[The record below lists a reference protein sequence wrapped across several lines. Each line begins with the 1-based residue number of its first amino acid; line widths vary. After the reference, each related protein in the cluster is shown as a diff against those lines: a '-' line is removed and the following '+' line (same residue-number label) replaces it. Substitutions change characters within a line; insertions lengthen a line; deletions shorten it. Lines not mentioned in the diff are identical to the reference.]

1 MKNIKLALVICTI
14 AFSSCKREA
23 EEIEIL
29 TQGEQNA
36 KEIEK
41 IINEAGINNLIIFFV
56 APNPDGRYFYE
67 VLAKGNIKDHYF
79 RGSLICSKNDC
90 FDLSN
95 LIRTEIFDDRTP
107 YRGTKTL
114 EIHLKL

>member
-1 MKNIKLALVICTI
+1 MKNIKLAIIICAI
-14 AFSSCKREA
+14 AFSSCKRD
-23 EEIEIL
+23 EIEVL

-79 RGSLICSKNDC
+79 RGSLICSKDDC

-95 LIRTEIFDDRTP
+95 LIRTEIFNDRNP
-107 YRGTKTL
+107 YRGTRTL